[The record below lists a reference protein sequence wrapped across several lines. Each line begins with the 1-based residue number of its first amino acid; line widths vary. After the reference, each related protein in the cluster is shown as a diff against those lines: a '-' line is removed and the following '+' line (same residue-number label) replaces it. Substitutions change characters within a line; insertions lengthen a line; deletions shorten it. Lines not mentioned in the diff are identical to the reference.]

1 MKQRRHTPEQVVRK
15 LREGNRMLAEGKTL
29 PEVAKALEVSENT
42 GRQQGGGDRRAQGD
56 REGKLVSPSRRRAAV
71 LMLKDRLDV
80 SERRACQI
88 AAQHR
93 STQRP
98 EPLRAADDAALR
110 AALRKISE
118 ERPRWGY
125 RRLHRLLRRE
135 GWTLNR
141 KVTQRVYREEGL
153 HVQRRKRKRV
163 AVLRTQARRTDAS
176 ERALRGAV
184 ATLFQYPSRRT
195 SSRRSR
201 AKK

>member
-42 GRQQGGGDRRAQGD
+42 RRQQGGGDRRAQGD

-98 EPLRAADDAALR
+98 EPPRAADDAALR

-125 RRLHRLLRRE
+125 RRAHARLLQE
-135 GWTLNR
+135 
-141 KVTQRVYREEGL
+141 V
-153 HVQRRKRKRV
+153 
-163 AVLRTQARRTDAS
+163 
-176 ERALRGAV
+176 GA
-184 ATLFQYPSRRT
+184 
-195 SSRRSR
+195 
-201 AKK
+201 